1 MLFLTFPQIDPIL
14 FSLGPLHIRWYGL
27 MYVLGFLA
35 SYYLVQKQI
44 REFRFHQLGEQF
56 ENLNMVLIVAVV
68 IGGRLGYVL
77 FYNFSYY
84 LAHPLEIP
92 ATWSGGM
99 SFHGACLA
107 LVLGG
112 WLFCRKKQIDFWRAA
127 DLYTATIPI
136 GIGLGRIGNFING
149 ELYGRLT
156 SMPWGMVF
164 PDGGPL
170 PRHPSQ
176 LYESLLEGLLLFV
189 LLWTMR
195 RKPWRQN
202 KYWPHGS
209 VFALFLSGYGCL
221 RILVE
226 NFREPDQ
233 QLGFFLGLFTMGQV
247 LSGAMVIS
255 GLLIWK
261 IRLHSF
267 QYDPK

>member
-1 MLFLTFPQIDPIL
+1 MSFLTFPQIDPII

-35 SYYLVQKQI
+35 SYYLVRQQI
-44 REFRFHQLGEQF
+44 RESHFRKLGNEF
-56 ENLNMVLIVAVV
+56 ENLNMVLIIAVV
-68 IGGRLGYVL
+68 VGGRLGYVL

-107 LVLGG
+107 VIIGG
-112 WLFCRKKQIDFWRAA
+112 WLFCRKKQIDFWQAA
-127 DLYTATIPI
+127 DLYAATIPI

-149 ELYGRLT
+149 ELFGRVT
-156 SMPWGMVF
+156 TTPWAMVF
-164 PDGGPL
+164 PEGGPL

-195 RKPWRQN
+195 RRPWQQN
-202 KYWPHGS
+202 TYWPHGS
-209 VFALFLSGYGCL
+209 IFALFLSCYGCM
-221 RILVE
+221 RIFVE
-226 NFREPDQ
+226 NFREADP
-233 QLGFFLGLFTMGQV
+233 QLGYYLGFFTMGQF
-247 LSGAMVIS
+247 LSAAMVV
-255 GLLIWK
+255 GGFLLWK
-261 IRLHSF
+261 FRLHNQNRS
-267 QYDPK
+267 PK

>member
-1 MLFLTFPQIDPIL
+1 MSFLTFPHIDPII

-44 REFRFHQLGEQF
+44 REQNFRQLGEQF
-56 ENLNMVLIVAVV
+56 ENLNMVLIIAVV

-84 LAHPLEIP
+84 LANPLEIP

-107 LVLGG
+107 VMIGG
-112 WLFCRKKQIDFWRAA
+112 WLFCRNKQIDFWQAA

-136 GIGLGRIGNFING
+136 GLGFGRIGNFING
-149 ELYGRLT
+149 ELFGRT
-156 SMPWGMVF
+156 TTVPWGMVF
-164 PDGGPL
+164 PGGGPL

-176 LYESLLEGLLLFV
+176 LYESLLEGVLLFI
-189 LLWTMR
+189 LLWIMR
-195 RKPWRQN
+195 RKPWQQN

-209 VFALFLSGYGCL
+209 IISLFLVGYGCM
-221 RILVE
+221 RIVVE
-226 NFREPDQ
+226 NFREPDP
-233 QLGFFLGLFTMGQV
+233 QLGYFLGLFTMGQF
-247 LSGAMVIS
+247 LSGAMIIG
-255 GLLIWK
+255 GLVIWK
-261 IRLHSF
+261 FRLQS
-267 QYDPK
+267 QNRITQ